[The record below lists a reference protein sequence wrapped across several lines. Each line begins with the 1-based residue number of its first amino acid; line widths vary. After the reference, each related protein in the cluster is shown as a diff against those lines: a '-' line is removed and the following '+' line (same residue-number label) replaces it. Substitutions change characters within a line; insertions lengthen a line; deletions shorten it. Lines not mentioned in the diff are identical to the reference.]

1 MKQSTYKRAWTFLRK
16 VITLKSRAGQQCT
29 TKKPQSCTN
38 VANAEF
44 NMFDRKPQSC
54 TRRLLLFLHRT
65 SVLPAVVI
73 LLLLCFTVCSAPS
86 ETKMGNTC
94 KNVWNISYQHAR
106 AQSRTLSSTSGKM
119 DPRNKGECL
128 ERENNVSACE
138 CGFALLDS
146 CFFSDKKMLE
156 IEKGA
161 KELNTPIIRANREL
175 VASVNGGLHNPSPL
189 VFNAAWSDLHLQHMT
204 TSRFSYPSPSDV
216 QRPENDEDIAFMS
229 IPELGELIKTKQVTS
244 VELTGIFLKRLKRY
258 GPVLESVITL
268 TKELAYQQAKV
279 ADQLLAKGEYL
290 GALHGIPYGLKDII
304 SVPQYK
310 TTWGSKTYINQT
322 LDIEAWV
329 YKRLRFAGA
338 VLVAKLVTGSLAYD
352 DIWFG
357 GRTRNPWNIHE
368 FSTGSSAG
376 PAACT
381 SAGLVPFAIG
391 SETAGS
397 ITYPASRCG
406 VTAIRPSFGSIGRTG
421 VMSISESLDKLGPF
435 CRDAADCAIILDA
448 IRGKDPNDPSSRDIP
463 LSDPFLV
470 DVKMLTVG
478 YLKDA
483 DMEVVDVLLT
493 KGVKMIPFELN
504 YTVESAQGILNFTM
518 DVDMLSH
525 FDEWQRSNKD
535 DEYEAHDQWP
545 LELQRARVIS
555 AVDYIQAQRARWKLI
570 QEVKESFKVDALIG
584 NATDWEKVCVGNLVG
599 MPVVV
604 VPTGFKKISS
614 SPLNDTPRRTTITT
628 GIYAPPDHDHIA
640 LALAIAYQ
648 SVTDHH
654 KRRPPI
660 DHLGPND
667 VVPSPPSPPIPAR
680 QLRAY

>member
-1 MKQSTYKRAWTFLRK
+1 
-16 VITLKSRAGQQCT
+16 
-29 TKKPQSCTN
+29 
-38 VANAEF
+38 
-44 NMFDRKPQSC
+44 
-54 TRRLLLFLHRT
+54 
-65 SVLPAVVI
+65 
-73 LLLLCFTVCSAPS
+73 
-86 ETKMGNTC
+86 
-94 KNVWNISYQHAR
+94 
-106 AQSRTLSSTSGKM
+106 
-119 DPRNKGECL
+119 
-128 ERENNVSACE
+128 
-138 CGFALLDS
+138 
-146 CFFSDKKMLE
+146 
-156 IEKGA
+156 
-161 KELNTPIIRANREL
+161 
-175 VASVNGGLHNPSPL
+175 
-189 VFNAAWSDLHLQHMT
+189 
-204 TSRFSYPSPSDV
+204 
-216 QRPENDEDIAFMS
+216 
-229 IPELGELIKTKQVTS
+229 
-244 VELTGIFLKRLKRY
+244 
-258 GPVLESVITL
+258 
-268 TKELAYQQAKV
+268 
-279 ADQLLAKGEYL
+279 
-290 GALHGIPYGLKDII
+290 
-304 SVPQYK
+304 
-310 TTWGSKTYINQT
+310 
-322 LDIEAWV
+322 
-329 YKRLRFAGA
+329 
-338 VLVAKLVTGSLAYD
+338 
-352 DIWFG
+352 
-357 GRTRNPWNIHE
+357 
-368 FSTGSSAG
+368 
-376 PAACT
+376 
-381 SAGLVPFAIG
+381 
-391 SETAGS
+391 
-397 ITYPASRCG
+397 
-406 VTAIRPSFGSIGRTG
+406 
-421 VMSISESLDKLGPF
+421 MSISESLDKLGPF